1 MKSCDKR
8 AGQML
13 YARIY
18 WYASQDQ
25 FKDAIFLVSVA
36 HWKDMREGF
45 KSIIADYPDQWNINN
60 YAKFA
65 CLVGDEATTREAVG
79 LMKGDPIESAW
90 PSTDQYR
97 SCEQLA
103 GRTSL

>member
-1 MKSCDKR
+1 MKSRDKR
-8 AGQML
+8 TGQML

-18 WYASQDQ
+18 WYASQSQ
-25 FKDAIFLVSVA
+25 FKNAIFLVSVA
-36 HWKDMREGF
+36 RWNDMREGF
-45 KSIIADYPDQWNINN
+45 KWIIADYPDQWNINN

-65 CLVGDEATTREAVG
+65 CLVGDEGTTREVFG

-90 PSTDQYR
+90 SSTDQYR
-97 SCEQLA
+97 SCEKLA